1 MTDHIFRVI
10 TVLSKN
16 LVEGVKSLILQGLRQ
31 LNIME

>member
-16 LVEGVKSLILQGLRQ
+16 LVEGVKKSHTPGLKTA
-31 LNIME
+31 